1 VQKHSLT
8 PIRRDLDR
16 AANAIADKLLELKPK
31 DQPKGWLQRASD
43 WLGALSG
50 MILEAVKLMA
60 ILIILVVI
68 TVALIQQLLSSS
80 DVVLEEFKVPPELEQ
95 KGYKP
100 NVIATRLADKIKSIS
115 NKTADSV
122 GNNIGTS
129 AATSGANT
137 VTAKNF
143 IGLPTFKLTSV
154 ESTPDIEVPQ
164 TRTTVGSLFRY
175 IFESLGFKPNGIDGE
190 IIGHGSKLVLTI
202 RITEH
207 DTSRVLV
214 VAEESGDPEALLT
227 KGAEAIYKDLKPAVM
242 AWYLYTANPTKKE
255 EATALLQECIYQN
268 KDADLAYVLWSLILL
283 NEADYDGALTK
294 IRNPE
299 NLKREKTIREILIS
313 CEAHALEGK
322 GDFDGA
328 EAIYKQ
334 ALKGRHSI
342 LTRTNY
348 AAFLAGRGYLDE
360 AYKQYFLALGLDS
373 TSDIAHMGMG
383 LVLEGLGHYEQAIA
397 EYQKAIELSPRSA
410 RAYSNLA
417 SVLVNKKNYQWA
429 THAAQKAV
437 ELDPESADAHNT
449 LGYVLYSRNKFDE
462 AVKEYERATTIN
474 PRFITAYVN
483 WADTLLNQKK
493 YDEAIKKTKKAL
505 GINDKSVLAH
515 TEQALILINQNHFE
529 EAIMECE
536 QAVKQ
541 DNRFVAAYANWVS
554 ALVGQNRFEEAENK
568 AREITNIAPGDADA
582 HNNLGYVLQ
591 IRGNY
596 IEALDEFEKAN
607 NLNRFNT
614 YVYINWAEALMNH
627 REFKKASEK
636 AQEGI
641 NVDEASADAH
651 NMLGYIRRQCG
662 DFDEAFSQHETAMQL
677 NPFNVYSYIGW
688 AETMLAKKPAK
699 DELMKAV
706 EHMTTAIGKDGN
718 SADAYNALG
727 EALQKVDKYKEA
739 IECHNEAAKL
749 NSYNVFSY
757 TFLSDI
763 YLNSSE
769 YKNSQTSLDKA
780 HKAVEI
786 NSTSADAYGSVGW
799 AQLRNKKYDDAIA
812 AFQTALGFNCF
823 SADLRAGL
831 AEALRNKSR
840 FDEARYQARGAL
852 KLDSKSLDDSE
863 ELKAMLREKK

>member
-1 VQKHSLT
+1 MT
-8 PIRRDLDR
+8 
-16 AANAIADKLLELKPK
+16 
-31 DQPKGWLQRASD
+31 
-43 WLGALSG
+43 
-50 MILEAVKLMA
+50 ILA
-60 ILIILVVI
+60 ILVLIIGVV
-68 TVALIQQLLSSS
+68 IQQLRSSG
-80 DVVLEEFKVPPELEQ
+80 DMVLEEFKVTPELEQ
-95 KGYKP
+95 RGYKP

-143 IGLPTFKLTSV
+143 IGLPSFKLTSV
-154 ESTPDIEVPQ
+154 ESAPDIEVPQ

-175 IFESLGFKPNGIDGE
+175 LFESLGFKPNRIDGE

-214 VAEESGDPEALLT
+214 VDEESGNPEALLT
-227 KGAEAIYKDLKPAVM
+227 KGAEAIYRDIKPAVM
-242 AWYLYTANPTKKE
+242 AWYLYTSNPTKKE

-294 IRNPE
+294 IRDPE
-299 NLKREKTIREILIS
+299 NLKRDYTIREILIS
-313 CEAHALEGK
+313 CEAHALEGQGK
-322 GDFDGA
+322 YG
-328 EAIYKQ
+328 EAQTIYER

-348 AAFLAGRGYLDE
+348 AAFLAGRGYLEE
-360 AYKQYFLALGLDS
+360 AYQQYRLALGLDS
-373 TSDIAHMGMG
+373 ASDIAHMGMG
-383 LVLEGLGHYEQAIA
+383 LVLEGQGNYEKAMA

-449 LGYVLYSRNKFDE
+449 LGYVLYSRNQFDE

-474 PRFITAYVN
+474 PHFITAYVN
-483 WADTLLNQKK
+483 WADTLLNQRK
-493 YDEAIKKTKKAL
+493 YEDAIKKTKAAL
-505 GINDKSVLAH
+505 KINDKSVLAH
-515 TEQALILINQNHFE
+515 TERALILINQNHFE
-529 EAIMECE
+529 EAIRECE
-536 QAVKQ
+536 QAVNQ
-541 DNRFVAAYANWVS
+541 DPRFVAAYANWVS
-554 ALVGQNRFEEAENK
+554 ALLSQNRFEEAEKK
-568 AREITNIAPGDADA
+568 AREITDIAPGDADA

-596 IEALDEFEKAN
+596 IDAINEFEKAN

-627 REFKKASEK
+627 REFEEASKK
-636 AQEGI
+636 AQEAI
-641 NVDEASADAH
+641 NLDATSADAH
-651 NMLGYIRRQCG
+651 NILGYIRRQAG
-662 DFDEAFSQHETAMQL
+662 DLNEAFRQHEMAMQL

-688 AETMLAKKPAK
+688 AETMSAKKPAK

-706 EHMTTAIGKDGN
+706 EYMTEAVGKDVL

-727 EALQKVDKYKEA
+727 EALQKVKQYKKA
-739 IECHNEAAKL
+739 IDCHNEAARL

-757 TFLSDI
+757 TLLSEV

-769 YKNSQTSLDKA
+769 YKNSQTSLDRA
-780 HKAVEI
+780 RQAVEI
-786 NSTSADAYGSVGW
+786 NSVSADAHGSVGW
-799 AQLRNKKYDDAIA
+799 AQLGNKKYDEAIA

-823 SADLRAGL
+823 SADLRVGL
-831 AEALRNKSR
+831 AEALRNMSR
-840 FDEARYQARGAL
+840 YDEAKYQARGAL
-852 KLDSKSLDDSE
+852 KLDPKSLDDSE